1 MGIWALAAND
11 ANSMGVGVSHI
22 NGALRVYK
30 DAVQAVHSAAKGVV
44 AFGAIAFFTITGE
57 EFHSACLSIDH
68 PHAMT
73 LGIG

>member
-1 MGIWALAAND
+1 M
-11 ANSMGVGVSHI
+11 SVRVSHI
-22 NGALRVYK
+22 NGALRVHK
-30 DAVQAVHSAAKGVV
+30 DAVQAVHSAAKRVV

-57 EFHSACLSIDH
+57 EFQSASFSVDH